1 MIRSIEYAD
10 LSAIR
15 EINAQALGYDVPL
28 EQTEIQFER
37 CSETNGHT
45 ILVFEDDETGQV
57 SGYIH
62 AQVYES
68 LYSDTGLNILGLA
81 VLPGHQGQ
89 GIGVSLLKA
98 VEQIA
103 QKEGYHFI
111 RLNSAE
117 SRLQAHLFYEKNG
130 YHSDKMQK
138 RFIKHI

>member
-89 GIGVSLLKA
+89 GIGASLLKA

-130 YHSDKMQK
+130 YHSDKTQK

>member
-1 MIRSIEYAD
+1 MIRPIEKGD
-10 LSAIR
+10 LVVIR
-15 EINAQALGYDVPL
+15 EINAQSLGYDCSL
-28 EQTEIQFER
+28 EQTERQFFR
-37 CSETNGHT
+37 CTSTLGH
-45 ILVFEDDETGQV
+45 ILLAYIDDISGAVQ
-57 SGYIH
+57 GYIH

-81 VLPGHQGQ
+81 VLPSHQGQ
-89 GIGVSLLKA
+89 GIGASLLKA
-98 VEQIA
+98 VEQIS

-130 YHSDKMQK
+130 YHSDKIQK

>member
-15 EINAQALGYDVPL
+15 EINAQVLGYDIPL
-28 EQTEIQFER
+28 EQTKIQFER

-89 GIGVSLLKA
+89 GIGASLLKA

>member
-81 VLPGHQGQ
+81 VLPSHQGQ
-89 GIGVSLLKA
+89 GIGASLLKA